1 MELLKSNKF
10 WTPKYKLEIKAKE
23 EGFLQTTSALILGEV
38 AVKLGAG
45 RMFKEQKLDYEAG
58 IELKNKTMILWRK
71 WSTFVLYSSNPIDE
85 KLKDELEKSY
95 VIRQNQKQKLILERL
110 G

>member
-1 MELLKSNKF
+1 M
-10 WTPKYKLEIKAKE
+10 
-23 EGFLQTTSALILGEV
+23 GEV

-58 IELKNKTMILWRK
+58 IELKKQNNDFVKKNEVL
-71 WSTFVLYSSNPIDE
+71 FVLYSSNPIDE

-95 VIRQNQKQKLILERL
+95 VIRQKPKKQKLILERL